1 MGEVGGVARSH
12 SCEHSRA
19 EQRQFMYPIT
29 NIWVG
34 LQVLTTLYQAIHAVN
49 GARGADDKSSRYSS
63 SKEMDTQIC

>member
-19 EQRQFMYPIT
+19 ERQFMYPIT

-34 LQVLTTLYQAIHAVN
+34 LQVLTTLYQAIHGVN
-49 GARGADDKSSRYSS
+49 GARVTDNKSSRYGL
-63 SKEMDTQIC
+63 SKEMDMQIR